1 MLKFGKVNKPLN
13 MKSAYNIS
21 QPNNEKQSFEQ
32 SIATIIPLF
41 AGESKNLIII
51 VITVLINIGT
61 GVLTPYVITR
71 AIDGPITNKDI
82 QSLAFISVGLIVLF
96 IISAIAAYGQARI
109 MGYVSQRVLFRLRA
123 KVFASLQDL
132 PIDFFNR
139 NKAGDLISRI
149 NNDTNKINQ
158 FLSEGGLRFTSLF
171 FSLIG
176 IAGMMLYLNWQ
187 LASIVFLLT
196 ATILII
202 TRITTPF
209 IEKINKIGLE
219 NQGSLSSEVQEGLL
233 NFNAIVAFQIQDYYK
248 SSFNKISEDV
258 YKTKIQTNI
267 LNDNIA
273 PLYTFV
279 ANLSQ
284 IILLA
289 VGFNFILSGTI
300 TIGLLI
306 GFLAYAQKFFEP
318 LRILGSIVG
327 NLQGALAAWTRV
339 QEIISLESNL
349 KVEEDK
355 SGVRKLKTKHILEF
369 ENVSFGYDEKLVINN
384 MSFVLEKGKT
394 YALVGPTGGGKSTT
408 ASLMARLYDPQQGII
423 KLYNKDIRTYTET
436 DRTKVTGFILQEPFL
451 FTGTIADNIKYGN
464 PDLEIKTNKELI
476 NILKENNLL
485 NLIASFENGITTNIE
500 NNGISI
506 GQKQIIS
513 FIRVILRQPE
523 LLILDEATANIDTVT
538 EQHLQDIIN
547 QLPATTTKVIIAHR
561 LNTIKKADKIFFIS
575 QGILTPA
582 EDFQH
587 AINLIKTKDGES

>member
-1 MLKFGKVNKPLN
+1 MLKFGKVNKLLN
-13 MKSAYNIS
+13 MKKTYNLS
-21 QPNNEKQSFEQ
+21 QPNNDKPSFEE
-32 SIATIIPLF
+32 SIATIMPLF
-41 AGESKNLIII
+41 TGEAKNLIVII
-51 VITVLINIGT
+51 ITVLINIGT
-61 GVLTPYVITR
+61 GVLTPYIITR
-71 AIDGPITNKDI
+71 AIDGPIANKDI
-82 QSLAFISVGLIVLF
+82 QSLAIISLGLILLF
-96 IISAIAAYGQARI
+96 IVSAIAAYGQARI

-123 KVFASLQDL
+123 KVFGSLQSL

-149 NNDTNKINQ
+149 NNDTNRINQ
-158 FLSEGGLRFTSLF
+158 FLSEGVLRFTSLF

-176 IAGMMLYLNWQ
+176 IAAMMLYLNWQ
-187 LASIVFLLT
+187 LASIVFALT

-202 TRITTPF
+202 TRVTTPF
-209 IEKINKIGLE
+209 IEQINKIGLE

-248 SSFNKISEDV
+248 SSFNKISEAV

-339 QEIISLESNL
+339 QEIISLQSNL
-349 KVEEDK
+349 ALEEDK
-355 SGVRKLKTKHILEF
+355 SGIKQIKTKHILEF
-369 ENVSFGYDEKLVINN
+369 ENVSFGYDEKQVINN

-423 KLYNKDIRTYTET
+423 KLYNKDIRTYTEI
-436 DRTKVTGFILQEPFL
+436 DRTKTIGFILQEPFL
-451 FTGTIADNIKYGN
+451 FTGTIAENIKYGN
-464 PDLEIKTNKELI
+464 PDLENKTNKELI

-485 NLIASFENGITTNIE
+485 DLIASFENGIKTNIV

-538 EQHLQDIIN
+538 EQNLQDIIN
-547 QLPATTTKVIIAHR
+547 QLPAATTKVIIAHR
-561 LNTIKKADKIFFIS
+561 LNTIQKADKIFFIS